1 MLVERAAAGQPEA
14 RLLDDL
20 DQAQQW
26 LASSPQAPE
35 LIVLAQSRPGE
46 FADAAIEAL
55 RRSAPLARVWRVVG
69 TWCEGEGRS
78 APPPAGCASAYW
90 HQWPAR
96 WGRELARTERGDL
109 PSWNLPLTA
118 SPEERMLEL
127 DAEPPARGAGPV
139 AVFAR
144 HPASAA
150 ALADVCR
157 LGGYEPTTVDAA
169 CPAPFSS
176 ARAGEHKTAGDC
188 PDFAQSA
195 EQGTVGRAVAW
206 PMVGTVPFSEAVLKQ
221 RLILWDATPEQIVDP
236 AAIQKLRAS
245 CGPGPIVAVL
255 GFARADDCRR
265 AAEAGVAA
273 IVTKPY
279 LIHDLLWQL
288 ARLQGTGAA

>member
-1 MLVERAAAGQPEA
+1 MTPSSIWFIGSPQTVHMLVEGAASGQPEA

-46 FADAAIEAL
+46 FADTAIEAL

-78 APPPAGCASAYW
+78 APPPAGCATAYW

-96 WGRELARTERGDL
+96 WGRELARTERGEI
-109 PSWNLPLTA
+109 PSWTLPLTA

-127 DAEPPARGAGPV
+127 DAEPLARGAGPV

-144 HPASAA
+144 HPATAA

-157 LGGYEPTTVDAA
+157 LGGYESTIVDAA
-169 CPAPFSS
+169 CPALLSS
-176 ARAGEHKTAGDC
+176 ARAGE
-188 PDFAQSA
+188 
-195 EQGTVGRAVAW
+195 
-206 PMVGTVPFSEAVLKQ
+206 Q
-221 RLILWDATPEQIVDP
+221 RIILWDATPEQLADP
-236 AAIQKLRAS
+236 AAIKRVRAS
-245 CGPGPIVAVL
+245 CGTGPIVAVA
-255 GFARADDCRR
+255 GFVRADDCRR
-265 AAEAGVAA
+265 AAETRVAA